1 MVRTAPLQTTRI
13 TDAGLPHTPELR
25 RPFTEG
31 KEKMM
36 TPKQRRAQQT
46 AMQSAAAAPR
56 KSWLGKFTPLNG
68 IQSAWIKSLL
78 SVWGEGVRGGIAPLK
93 PRAQA
98 CWKFQKSMHWSDA
111 ALERF
116 TEALNQARKEG
127 RKGQQALNRAHA
139 ILWPAPPVSAID
151 NAMRDDDVNF
161 VEQAVLRAFTPD
173 DPVYVIGTSYYTTRR
188 KISDITRDLQQMA
201 PWLTSEKARERV
213 KWCIQIF
220 RAKVY
225 LSIKNDTK

>member
-1 MVRTAPLQTTRI
+1 
-13 TDAGLPHTPELR
+13 
-25 RPFTEG
+25 
-31 KEKMM
+31 MM

-56 KSWLGKFTPLNG
+56 KSWLGKFTPLNN
-68 IQSAWIKSLL
+68 IQSAWVKSLL
-78 SVWGEGVRGGIAPLK
+78 AVWGEGVRGGTAPRK

-98 CWKFQKSMHWSDA
+98 CWCFQKKMQWSDA

-116 TEALNQARKEG
+116 TEALTQARNEG
-127 RKGQQALNRAHA
+127 CKGQQALNRAHD
-139 ILWPAPPVSAID
+139 ILWPAQPVSTID
-151 NAMRDDDVNF
+151 TAMRDDDVDF

-188 KISDITRDLQQMA
+188 KISDITRELQKMA
-201 PWLTSEKARERV
+201 PWLTPEMARERV
-213 KWCIQIF
+213 KWCLQIF